1 MHIKFLK
8 HGSGSCK
15 KAADYLTQE
24 KDHTGEERERIAV
37 LRGDPQAVAAVADSL
52 DFTRKYSSAVIAW
65 APEDKPEPEEIDAV
79 LDDFISMATAGLSQ
93 DRVSLTAVQHDE
105 KNGGKHI
112 HVLIARTD
120 LATGKAFNPAPP
132 SWKYAYDPIRDFYNY
147 NKGWARPDDPA
158 RAKAVQYESVSTLPA
173 QAKEAK
179 ALIGEYTLNAINDG
193 LIKDRAD
200 MVTFLKDRVGE
211 ITRESEHFIS
221 VKPEGF
227 KKPLRLKGGI
237 YERDFNASPQ
247 RSLESE
253 GERGFGANH
262 SSDQYRAKAALN
274 RFEKALHRRTEYNQ
288 KRYGSGDKEF
298 QSDHQEIQFKDPDPD
313 HDDSFRRNL
322 GAGPGELWPHE
333 LSGVENQGEFREI
346 ERVEET
352 ARSLRHNQGLADST
366 FQSGKWF
373 WPNSNQERAVSMASK
388 GREVGHRPEITKTE
402 VQTYMKNSNT
412 EIERFKTE
420 IDLSRYLETQ
430 GYQKDRYASCRS
442 SAVLYNGPDEKLVVG
457 KQAGHFVYTNTKD
470 PQDQGS
476 IIDFIQRRQG
486 LNLGQIRKSLRPAL
500 VGDYAPRHDWKPPA
514 YAVDKAQDR
523 WVKGREVFD
532 FAYLKGR
539 GIDPATVKAYSP
551 AIRQDPRTKDLMF
564 LHRGQQGFSGY
575 EVKGPVENKG
585 RFAAGGD
592 KTFFPLQQAG
602 ADPVS
607 RVVVTETA
615 LDALSYAQMEG
626 CRKDTAY
633 VSMAGNPSE
642 DQLGQL
648 RSLCGQPMVQS
659 VVLAHDKDKG
669 GNDQADKCREALAE
683 SPAKVERETPAAGK
697 DWNELL
703 QFKIK
708 QDLELKESI
717 KRQLAA
723 KKAAEKAQERQRSR
737 GQGHGI
743 SM

>member
-8 HGSGSCK
+8 HGSGSCAG
-15 KAADYLTQE
+15 AAKYLTQDR
-24 KDHTGEERERIAV
+24 DHNGERRGAVEV
-37 LRGDPQAVAAVADSL
+37 LRGDPYQVAAVADSL
-52 DFTRKYSSAVIAW
+52 DFDLTYRSAVIAW
-65 APEDKPEPEEIDAV
+65 APEDQPTPEQVDAV
-79 LDDFISMATAGLSQ
+79 LNDFFGVAFAGMQ
-93 DRVSLTAVQHDE
+93 DRVSWSAVRHDE
-105 KNGGKHI
+105 ANGGC
-112 HVLIARTD
+112 HVHVICARVD
-120 LATGKAFNPAPP
+120 LETGKSFNPAPP
-132 SWKYAYDPIRDFYNY
+132 GWPKHFDPIRDSHNAAH
-147 NKGWARPDDPA
+147 NWARPDDPA
-158 RAKAVQYESVSTLPA
+158 RARIVEHGRYDLPA
-173 QAKEAK
+173 DKKRAK
-179 ALIGEYTLNAINDG
+179 AALDAHIVEMVDQG
-193 LIKDRAD
+193 LIRNRQD
-200 MVTFLKDRVGE
+200 VITELSQVGE
-211 ITRESEHFIS
+211 ITRQGKQYIS

-227 KKPLRLKGGI
+227 DKAIRLKGTIYGEQFSIESGEKVKIEDSRPDGNSREDRQHRIQEAQQQVERTIRSRVEYNLERYGRPGGHDAPISEIRLAEDRRLDPGRAPGDRGRELGI
-237 YERDFNASPQ
+237 HEVSNVSHSEPARTIQPEQNRLGEVGPVVGHGGGKPDPVPSKAELVAEPERDMGDRN
-247 RSLESE
+247 
-253 GERGFGANH
+253 GEIGYF
-262 SSDQYRAKAALN
+262 
-274 RFEKALHRRTEYNQ
+274 
-288 KRYGSGDKEF
+288 
-298 QSDHQEIQFKDPDPD
+298 
-313 HDDSFRRNL
+313 
-322 GAGPGELWPHE
+322 
-333 LSGVENQGEFREI
+333 
-346 ERVEET
+346 
-352 ARSLRHNQGLADST
+352 
-366 FQSGKWF
+366 
-373 WPNSNQERAVSMASK
+373 
-388 GREVGHRPEITKTE
+388 
-402 VQTYMKNSNT
+402 MKNSNT

-420 IDLSRYLETQ
+420 IDLSRYLEAQ

-442 SAVLYNGPDEKLVVG
+442 SAVLYSGPDEKLVVG

-486 LNLGQIRKSLRPAL
+486 LNLGQVRKTLRPAL
-500 VGDYAPRHDWKPPA
+500 AGDYVPRHDWKPPA

-532 FAYLKGR
+532 FAYLKDR
-539 GIDPATVKAYSP
+539 GIDPATVNAYSP

-592 KTFFPLQQAG
+592 KAFFPLQQAG

-615 LDALSYAQMEG
+615 LDALSYAQLEG

-642 DQLGQL
+642 DQLSQL
-648 RSLCGQPMVQS
+648 RSLCGQPRIQS
-659 VVLAHDKDKG
+659 IVLAHDKDKG
-669 GNDQADKCREALAE
+669 GDQQAE
-683 SPAKVERETPAAGK
+683 RCQEVLKGAQAKVTRDTPAAGK

-723 KKAAEKAQERQRSR
+723 EKAAKKAQERQRSR

-743 SM
+743 RM